1 MEPPRTSFKS
11 KHVQPAG
18 SIFLLHHSTIH
29 NVGSHSTTT
38 LSYIISNP
46 PQHQPSI
53 SFFCRKPRVKWERE
67 RAELFILFLSVRK
80 LGREKRDLLFS
91 FLPSVSWWR
100 DREPNFLHS
109 SRKLE
114 QGRGRASG
122 LHFWT
127 AERREIFPLL
137 VACVELQAEVISGL
151 RLVVYRLMKLFR
163 GMHVRVVRLDD
174 KLSLK
179 KSDGEGIGVAECVS
193 WKFAALV
200 GQFVIIWV

>member
-1 MEPPRTSFKS
+1 M
-11 KHVQPAG
+11 QPWN
-18 SIFLLHHSTIH
+18 L
-29 NVGSHSTTT
+29 
-38 LSYIISNP
+38 
-46 PQHQPSI
+46 
-53 SFFCRKPRVKWERE
+53 
-67 RAELFILFLSVRK
+67 
-80 LGREKRDLLFS
+80 
-91 FLPSVSWWR
+91 
-100 DREPNFLHS
+100 
-109 SRKLE
+109 LE
-114 QGRGRASG
+114 QALNPNMSSLPVPW

-179 KSDGEGIGVAECVS
+179 KSDGEGIGVAEYVS

-200 GQFVIIWV
+200 GQFVII

>member
-1 MEPPRTSFKS
+1 M
-11 KHVQPAG
+11 
-18 SIFLLHHSTIH
+18 
-29 NVGSHSTTT
+29 
-38 LSYIISNP
+38 
-46 PQHQPSI
+46 
-53 SFFCRKPRVKWERE
+53 
-67 RAELFILFLSVRK
+67 
-80 LGREKRDLLFS
+80 
-91 FLPSVSWWR
+91 
-100 DREPNFLHS
+100 PNFLHS

-174 KLSLK
+174 KLSHK
-179 KSDGEGIGVAECVS
+179 KSDFEEIGTVRECELEI
-193 WKFAALV
+193 AAL
-200 GQFVIIWV
+200 IC